1 MEEKIKELLMNKK
14 KTEAMRLI
22 EKNRSNAFKR
32 GFDLFLYTFI
42 TTHRLDTKLT
52 HLPP

>member
-14 KTEAMRLI
+14 KTEAMLLI
-22 EKNRSNAFKR
+22 DENRSNAFKK
-32 GFDLFLYTFI
+32 GFDIYLYTFI

-52 HLPP
+52 HLSP

>member
-1 MEEKIKELLMNKK
+1 MEEKITELLMNKK
-14 KTEAMRLI
+14 KTEVMRLI
-22 EKNRSNAFKR
+22 EENRSNAFKR